1 MEFDSGLQPGRSGKS
16 ANGHA
21 RADKA
26 RDTLKKRL

>member
-1 MEFDSGLQPGRSGKS
+1 MEFDSGLRRRPGKS
-16 ANGHA
+16 APTT